1 MYDSSKQ
8 NYQKLMGKEGSQ
20 PTNVNLCN
28 RIRYKAFMVS
38 FLNREMKWILY
49 LMRYQVTNESY

>member
-1 MYDSSKQ
+1 MILVNRTNQ
-8 NYQKLMGKEGSQ
+8 TLMGKEGSQ

-28 RIRYKAFMVS
+28 RIRYKTFMVS

-49 LMRYQVTNESY
+49 PMRYQVTNESY

>member
-1 MYDSSKQ
+1 MILVNRTNQ
-8 NYQKLMGKEGSQ
+8 TLMGKEGSQ
-20 PTNVNLCN
+20 PTNVTLCN
-28 RIRYKAFMVS
+28 RIRYKTFMVS

>member
-1 MYDSSKQ
+1 MILVNRTNQ
-8 NYQKLMGKEGSQ
+8 TLTGKEGSQ

-28 RIRYKAFMVS
+28 RIRYKTFMVS

-49 LMRYQVTNESY
+49 PMRYQMTNESY